1 MPVAE
6 MPNIVP
12 ALPELFL
19 AGVIMLL
26 LMFGVFQKGGLSDN
40 DDATLSIVSML
51 SIV

>member
-1 MPVAE
+1 MPMAE

-26 LMFGVFQKGGLSDN
+26 LMFGVFQKGGLNDN
-40 DDATLSIVSML
+40 DSGVFRIV
-51 SIV
+51 